1 MSDLTKIANTLLD
14 LAHELNHHRAEQ
26 HSAGLGWQA
35 ERNTLV
41 GRIEVL
47 EQSLAAAGVV
57 DPNSTN
63 PMAVAMY
70 ATAVKAFGNDGHR
83 AAYLRARGWKWRV
96 ANHFGM
102 WDHDTHGAWNGNTAI
117 SVQVGKDIEPLR
129 KMLSEPDPLPKAVES
144 PVYVDESTTQ
154 ATVQLPP
161 FHTKPIGPTGTAENW
176 ITCQAP
182 PMNETYR
189 DKNTGEVLIAPIQH
203 HPV

>member
-1 MSDLTKIANTLLD
+1 MSDLTKIANSLLD
-14 LAHELNHHRAEQ
+14 IASQLHHHRAQE
-26 HSAGLGWQA
+26 AVNGAGWQT

-96 ANHFGM
+96 ANQFGM
-102 WDHDTHGAWNGNTAI
+102 WDHETHGAWNINTAI

-129 KMLSEPDPLPKAVES
+129 KMLSEPDPMPKNVE
-144 PVYVDESTTQ
+144 PPEYVDESTTQ
-154 ATVQLPP
+154 ATIQSYPSSVKTITIHVGDGISIPARE
-161 FHTKPIGPTGTAENW
+161 PT
-176 ITCQAP
+176 
-182 PMNETYR
+182 TYKGVR
-189 DKNTGEVLIAPIQH
+189 DSNTGEVLVAPVQH